1 MRDPAGQNLLLC
13 HGPYRAEV
21 VTVGAGLRSLSYAG
35 RPLVAGYPTG
45 SMCPDYRGWVLMP
58 WPNRV
63 GDGRYEFGGRRHQLP
78 LTEPERGNALHGL
91 VGWVEWTVAHHDDAR
106 ASLRL
111 ALVPQTGYPYLL
123 DLAVDY
129 ELTDAGLRVALVATN
144 TGEVAAPYGTG
155 HHPYFRF
162 GDSPVEDVTLA
173 LPATTY
179 CPMDERGLAG
189 PAQPVDGTAYD
200 FREGRTIGEAV
211 IDHPFGGLTGS
222 DATITG
228 PDGSTI
234 TLALHEGFGWLHVFT
249 SDTHDPPRRSLAVEP
264 TTCPPDAFRTGVD
277 LVVLEPGETH
287 RASFTVAGSGPA

>member
-1 MRDPAGQNLLLC
+1 MRDPAGQNLVLS

-21 VTVGAGLRSLSYAG
+21 VTVGAGLRSLSYDGGA
-35 RPLVAGYPTG
+35 LLAGYPVG
-45 SMCPDYRGWVLMP
+45 AVCPDYRGWVLMP

-63 GDGRYEFGGRRHQLP
+63 GDGAYELSGRRLQLP

-91 VGWVEWTVAHHDDAR
+91 VGWVEWTLAHHDDTH

-111 ALVPQTGYPYLL
+111 ALVPQTGYPFPL

-129 ELTDAGLRVALVATN
+129 ELTDAGLRVTLAATN
-144 TGEVAAPYGTG
+144 AGGTAAPYGTG
-155 HHPYFRF
+155 HHPYFTFDR
-162 GDSPVEDVTLA
+162 PVDDLTLRI
-173 LPATTY
+173 PATTW

-200 FREGRTIGEAV
+200 FRAGRRIGDAV
-211 IDHPFGGLTGS
+211 VDHPFGGLT
-222 DATITG
+222 DRAVTIG
-228 PDGSTI
+228 DPDGRTV
-234 TLALHEGFGWLHVFT
+234 TLTLDDGFGWVHVFT

-287 RASFTVAGSGPA
+287 RASFTITGS